1 MTRRHITLGTG
12 AVFLAASAGAT
23 AGIAGAQSV
32 GPPAASDPT
41 FPAVTPDLGVG
52 ERLLLVIGGSYPT
65 REEAVT
71 ANEGMPFGDI
81 QGYYV
86 ARTDQFEGLRTTLE
100 KPGDDY
106 VLVTAFRTEAGA
118 LEFLA
123 LAEAA
128 ENPASITDRLVNK
141 GYEYVGLGQ
150 EADPDGSGPLDHPI
164 QGVTTG

>member
-1 MTRRHITLGTG
+1 MTRRHITLAMG
-12 AVFLAASAGAT
+12 AVLLAASAGAT
-23 AGIAGAQSV
+23 AGIAGAESV

-41 FPAVTPDLGVG
+41 FPSVTPDLGVG

-65 REEAVT
+65 REEAVI
-71 ANEGMPFGDI
+71 ANEGMSFGDL

-86 ARTDQFEGLRTTLE
+86 ARTDQFEGLQATLD
-100 KPGDDY
+100 KPQDGY
-106 VLVTAFRTEAGA
+106 VLVTAFRTETGA

-128 ENPASITDRLVNK
+128 GNPAFLTDRLVNR

-150 EADPDGSGPLDHPI
+150 EADPDGSGPLDHSI